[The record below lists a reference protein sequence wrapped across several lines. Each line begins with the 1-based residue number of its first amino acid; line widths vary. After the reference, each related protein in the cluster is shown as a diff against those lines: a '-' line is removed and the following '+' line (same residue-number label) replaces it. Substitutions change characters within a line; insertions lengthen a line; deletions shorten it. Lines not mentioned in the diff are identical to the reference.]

1 MQIKPFFYF
10 LTFLSI
16 FIIGTTQA
24 ASSHVFLKIEH
35 WSTKNGV
42 PVYFVAKNEI
52 PIIDI
57 GVLFHAGSAQDDNS
71 PGIAQFT
78 AQMLDQGTQ
87 NLNANQIATRLEA
100 VGAHYSANTTQ
111 DMTVLNLRSLSTPQ
125 FFNPALSTFSVL
137 LKEATF
143 PELAINQI
151 KKQMFI
157 ALQQEAQSPSA
168 IAAKTFY
175 QKLYGLHPY
184 ASSVLG
190 NKVSIEQ
197 LSQEKLLNFYN
208 RNYVAQNAMIAIVG
222 NATKAKAMAIA
233 EQISGMLAQ
242 GKASRPMN
250 APLPPHL
257 KSHIIKVT
265 YPSKQTTIFLGQ
277 IGIAVND
284 PDYFPLVV
292 GNQILGGGILT
303 SKLFNE
309 VRNKR
314 GLCYGI
320 NSGFKPLQAAGPFLI
335 MLQTRRNQA
344 EKALSLTQQT
354 LKNFL
359 AKGPTS
365 QEMQEAKQALI
376 GSFPVSIASNENIL
390 AATEKIGFYKLPLDY
405 LDTYQQKINSVNLE
419 HIRRA
424 FQKIK
429 PEKMIIIM
437 VGKNNYN
444 G

>member
-1 MQIKPFFYF
+1 MRIKSLFYF
-10 LTFLSI
+10 LTFLLI
-16 FIIGTTQA
+16 FTNGTAQAEASHII
-24 ASSHVFLKIEH
+24 LKIEH

-57 GVLFHAGSAQDDNS
+57 GVLFHAGSAQDNNS

-78 AQMLDQGTQ
+78 AQMLEQGTL
-87 NLNANQIATRLEA
+87 NLNADQIATRFEA
-100 VGAHYSANTTQ
+100 VGAHYSAGINQ
-111 DMTVLNLRSLSTPQ
+111 DMTTLNLRSLSAPQ
-125 FFNPALSTFSVL
+125 FFNPALSTFSAL
-137 LKEATF
+137 LKDATF
-143 PELAINQI
+143 PELAINRV
-151 KKQMFI
+151 KKQMLV
-157 ALQQEAQSPSA
+157 ALQQEAQTPSA

-175 QKLYGLHPY
+175 QTLYGLHPY
-184 ASSVLG
+184 ASPMLG
-190 NKVSIEQ
+190 NKTSIEQ

-208 RNYVAQNAMIAIVG
+208 HNYVAQNAIIAIVG

-233 EQISGMLAQ
+233 EQLSIMLAK
-242 GKASRPMN
+242 GKASIPAN
-250 APLPPHL
+250 APLSPHL
-257 KSHIIKVT
+257 KSRIIKVS

-320 NSGFKPLQAAGPFLI
+320 NSGFKPLEAAGPFLI
-335 MLQTRRNQA
+335 VLQTRRDQA
-344 EKALSLTQQT
+344 AKALSLTQQT

-376 GSFPVSIASNENIL
+376 GSFPVSIASNEGIL

-405 LDTYQQKINSVNLE
+405 LDNYQQKINSVNIDQ
-419 HIRRA
+419 IRQA
-424 FQKIK
+424 FQRIK
-429 PEKMIIIM
+429 PEKMIVVM
-437 VGKNNYN
+437 VGKQ
-444 G
+444 

>member
-1 MQIKPFFYF
+1 MHIKSSFYF
-10 LTFLSI
+10 LAFLSL
-16 FIIGTTQA
+16 FIAGITQA
-24 ASSHVFLKIEH
+24 ETSHAILKIEH

-57 GVLFHAGSAQDDNS
+57 GVLFHAGSAQDYNS

-87 NLNANQIATRLEA
+87 NLNVDQIANRFEA
-100 VGAHYSANTTQ
+100 VGAHYNAGINQ
-111 DMTVLNLRSLSTPQ
+111 DMTVLNLRSLSAPQ
-125 FFNPALSTFSVL
+125 YFNPAFSTFSTL
-137 LKEATF
+137 LKDASF
-143 PELAINQI
+143 PQTAINRI
-151 KKQMFI
+151 KKQI
-157 ALQQEAQSPSA
+157 LISLQQEAQIPSA

-175 QKLYGLHPY
+175 QTLYGLHAY
-184 ASSVLG
+184 ASPILG
-190 NKVSIEQ
+190 NKTSIEQ
-197 LSQEKLLNFYN
+197 ISQEKLLKFY
-208 RNYVAQNAMIAIVG
+208 RLNYVAQNAMIAIVG
-222 NATKAKAMAIA
+222 NVTKAKAINIA
-233 EQISGMLAQ
+233 EQLSTMLEK
-242 GKASRPMN
+242 GEKSLPIN
-250 APLPPHL
+250 TPLSPHL
-257 KSHIIKVT
+257 KNHIIKVP

-277 IGIAVND
+277 IGIAVKD

-335 MLQTRRNQA
+335 VLQTRRDQA
-344 EKALSLTQQT
+344 AKALSLTQQT

-359 AKGPTS
+359 AKGPTT
-365 QEMQEAKQALI
+365 QELQGAKQALI
-376 GSFPVSIASNENIL
+376 GSFPSSISSNEGIL
-390 AATEKIGFYKLPLDY
+390 AATEKIGFYQLPLDY

-419 HIRRA
+419 QIRHAYQR
-424 FQKIK
+424 IK
-429 PEKMIIIM
+429 PEKMLVVM
-437 VGKNNYN
+437 LGKQ
-444 G
+444 

>member
-1 MQIKPFFYF
+1 MRAKPFFYF
-10 LTFLSI
+10 LTFFLI

-24 ASSHVFLKIEH
+24 ETSHAVLEIEH

-57 GVLFHAGSAQDDNS
+57 GVLFHAGSAQDDHS

-87 NLNANQIATRLEA
+87 NLNADQIANRFEA
-100 VGAHYSANTTQ
+100 TGAHYSAGINQ
-111 DMTVLNLRSLSTPQ
+111 DMTVLNLRSLSAPQ
-125 FFNPALSTFSVL
+125 YFNPAFSTFSVL
-137 LKEATF
+137 LRDATF
-143 PELAINQI
+143 PQTAINRI
-151 KKQMFI
+151 KKQMLI
-157 ALQQEAQSPSA
+157 SLQQESQTPSA
-168 IAAKTFY
+168 LAVKTFY
-175 QKLYGLHPY
+175 QTLYGSHPY
-184 ASSVLG
+184 ASPILG
-190 NKVSIEQ
+190 NKTSIEQ
-197 LSQEKLLNFYN
+197 VSQEQILNFYHH
-208 RNYVAQNAMIAIVG
+208 NYVAKNAMIAIVG
-222 NATKAKAMAIA
+222 NVTQAKAMSIA
-233 EQISGMLAQ
+233 EQLSGMLAL
-242 GKASRPMN
+242 GN
-250 APLPPHL
+250 APLPMKAPSMPHI
-257 KSHIIKVT
+257 KNHIIKVS

-277 IGIAVND
+277 IGIAVKD

-320 NSGFKPLQAAGPFLI
+320 NSGFKPLQAAGPFFI
-335 MLQTRRNQA
+335 VLQTRRDQA
-344 EKALSLTQQT
+344 ANALSLTQQT

-365 QEMQEAKQALI
+365 QELQGAKQALI
-376 GSFPVSIASNENIL
+376 GSFPSSIASNEGIL
-390 AATEKIGFYKLPLDY
+390 AATEKIGFYQLPLNY

-419 HIRRA
+419 QIRHA
-424 FQKIK
+424 FQRIK
-429 PEKMIIIM
+429 PEKMIVVM
-437 VGKNNYN
+437 LGKQ
-444 G
+444 

>member
-1 MQIKPFFYF
+1 MA
-10 LTFLSI
+10 FLSL
-16 FIIGTTQA
+16 FIAGITQA
-24 ASSHVFLKIEH
+24 ETSHAILKIEH

-57 GVLFHAGSAQDDNS
+57 GVLFHAGSAQDYNS

-87 NLNANQIATRLEA
+87 NLNVDQIANRFEA
-100 VGAHYSANTTQ
+100 VGAHYNAGINQ
-111 DMTVLNLRSLSTPQ
+111 DMTVLNLRSLSAPQ
-125 FFNPALSTFSVL
+125 YFNPAFSTFSTL
-137 LKEATF
+137 LKDASF
-143 PELAINQI
+143 PQTAINRI
-151 KKQMFI
+151 KKQI
-157 ALQQEAQSPSA
+157 LISLQQEAQIPSA

-175 QKLYGLHPY
+175 QTLYGLHAY
-184 ASSVLG
+184 ASPILG
-190 NKVSIEQ
+190 NKTSIEQ
-197 LSQEKLLNFYN
+197 ISQEKLLKFY
-208 RNYVAQNAMIAIVG
+208 RLNYVAQNAMIAIVG
-222 NATKAKAMAIA
+222 NVTKAKAINIA
-233 EQISGMLAQ
+233 EQLSTMLEK
-242 GKASRPMN
+242 GEKSLPIN
-250 APLPPHL
+250 TPLSPHL
-257 KSHIIKVT
+257 KNHIIKVP

-277 IGIAVND
+277 IGIAVKD

-335 MLQTRRNQA
+335 VLQTRRDQA
-344 EKALSLTQQT
+344 AKALSLTQQT

-359 AKGPTS
+359 AKGPTT
-365 QEMQEAKQALI
+365 QELQGAKQALI
-376 GSFPVSIASNENIL
+376 GSFPSSISSNEGIL
-390 AATEKIGFYKLPLDY
+390 AATEKIGFYQLPLDY

-419 HIRRA
+419 QIRHAYQR
-424 FQKIK
+424 IK
-429 PEKMIIIM
+429 PEKMLVVM
-437 VGKNNYN
+437 LGKQ
-444 G
+444 

>member
-1 MQIKPFFYF
+1 MRAKPFFYF
-10 LTFLSI
+10 LTLFLI

-24 ASSHVFLKIEH
+24 ETSHAVLEIEY

-57 GVLFHAGSAQDDNS
+57 GVLFHAGSAQDDHS

-87 NLNANQIATRLEA
+87 NLNADQIANRFEA
-100 VGAHYSANTTQ
+100 TGAHYSAGINQ
-111 DMTVLNLRSLSTPQ
+111 DMTVLNLRSLSAPQ
-125 FFNPALSTFSVL
+125 YFNPAFSTFSVL
-137 LKEATF
+137 LRDATF
-143 PELAINQI
+143 PQTAINRI
-151 KKQMFI
+151 KKQMLI
-157 ALQQEAQSPSA
+157 SLQQESQTPSA
-168 IAAKTFY
+168 LAVKTFY
-175 QKLYGLHPY
+175 QTLYGSHPY
-184 ASSVLG
+184 ASPILG
-190 NKVSIEQ
+190 NKTSIEQ
-197 LSQEKLLNFYN
+197 VSQEQILNFYHH
-208 RNYVAQNAMIAIVG
+208 NYVAKNAMIAIVG
-222 NATKAKAMAIA
+222 NVTQAKAMSIA
-233 EQISGMLAQ
+233 EQLSGMLAL
-242 GKASRPMN
+242 GN
-250 APLPPHL
+250 APLPMKAPSMPHI
-257 KSHIIKVT
+257 KNHIIKVS

-277 IGIAVND
+277 IGIAVKD

-320 NSGFKPLQAAGPFLI
+320 NSGFKPLQAAGPFFI
-335 MLQTRRNQA
+335 VLQTRRDQA
-344 EKALSLTQQT
+344 AKALSLTQQT

-365 QEMQEAKQALI
+365 QELQGAKQALI
-376 GSFPVSIASNENIL
+376 GSFPSSIASNEGIL
-390 AATEKIGFYKLPLDY
+390 AATEKIGFYQLPLNY

-419 HIRRA
+419 QIRHA
-424 FQKIK
+424 FQRIK
-429 PEKMIIIM
+429 PEKMIVVM
-437 VGKNNYN
+437 LGKQ
-444 G
+444 

>member
-1 MQIKPFFYF
+1 MRVKPFFYF

-24 ASSHVFLKIEH
+24 ETSHVILKIEH
-35 WSTKNGV
+35 WSTKNGI

-57 GVLFHAGSAQDDNS
+57 GVLFHAGSAQDNNS

-87 NLNANQIATRLEA
+87 NLNADQIATRFEA
-100 VGAHYSANTTQ
+100 VGAHYSANTNQ
-111 DMTVLNLRSLSTPQ
+111 DMTVLNLRSLSAPQ
-125 FFNPALSTFSVL
+125 FFNPALSTFSTL
-137 LKEATF
+137 LKDATF
-143 PELAINQI
+143 PDLAINRI
-151 KKQMFI
+151 KKQMLI
-157 ALQQEAQSPSA
+157 ALQQEAQIPSA

-175 QKLYGLHPY
+175 QTLYGLHPY
-184 ASSVLG
+184 ASPILG
-190 NKVSIEQ
+190 NKISIKQ
-197 LSQEKLLNFYN
+197 LSQEKLLNSYHH
-208 RNYVAQNAMIAIVG
+208 NYVAKNAMIAIVG
-222 NATKAKAMAIA
+222 NVRQTKAMTIA
-233 EQISGMLAQ
+233 EQLSTMLAK
-242 GKASRPMN
+242 GETSIPVN
-250 APLPPHL
+250 APLSSHF
-257 KSHIIKVT
+257 KSHIIKVP

-277 IGIAVND
+277 IGIAVKD

-320 NSGFKPLQAAGPFLI
+320 SSGFKPLQAAGPFLI
-335 MLQTRRNQA
+335 VLQTRRDQA
-344 EKALSLTQQT
+344 AKALSLTQQT

-359 AKGPTS
+359 AKGPTP
-365 QEMQEAKQALI
+365 QELQGAKQALI
-376 GSFPVSIASNENIL
+376 GSFPSSIASNEGIL
-390 AATEKIGFYKLPLDY
+390 AATEKIGFYQLPLDY

-419 HIRRA
+419 QIRHA
-424 FQKIK
+424 FQRIK
-429 PEKMIIIM
+429 SEKMIIVM
-437 VGKNNYN
+437 LGK
-444 G
+444 

>member
-1 MQIKPFFYF
+1 MRVKPFFNF
-10 LTFLSI
+10 FIFLSI
-16 FIIGTTQA
+16 FILGSAQA
-24 ASSHVFLKIEH
+24 EISPVILKIEH

-57 GVLFHAGSAQDDNS
+57 GVLFHAGSAKDNNS
-71 PGIAQFT
+71 PGIALFT

-87 NLNANQIATRLEA
+87 NLNADQIANRFEA
-100 VGAHYSANTTQ
+100 VGAHYSANTNQ
-111 DMTVLNLRSLSTPQ
+111 DMTALNLRSLSAPQ
-125 FFNPALSTFSVL
+125 FFNPAFNNFSAL
-137 LKEATF
+137 LKDASF
-143 PELAINQI
+143 PDLAINRI
-151 KKQMFI
+151 KKQMLI
-157 ALQQEAQSPSA
+157 ALQQEAQTPSA

-175 QKLYGLHPY
+175 KNLYGLHPY
-184 ASSVLG
+184 ASPILG
-190 NKVSIEQ
+190 NKMSIEQ
-197 LSQEKLLNFYN
+197 LSPKKLLNFYN
-208 RNYVAQNAMIAIVG
+208 DNYVAQNAMIAIVG
-222 NATKAKAMAIA
+222 NTTKNKAIAIA
-233 EQISGMLAQ
+233 EQLSVMLAK
-242 GKASRPMN
+242 GKTAISTNP
-250 APLPPHL
+250 PISPHL
-257 KSHIIKVT
+257 KNHIIKIP

-284 PDYFPLVV
+284 PDYFPFLV

-320 NSGFKPLQAAGPFLI
+320 NSGFKLLQAAGPFFI
-335 MLQTRRNQA
+335 VLQTRRDQA
-344 EKALSLTQQT
+344 AKALSLTQQT

-365 QEMQEAKQALI
+365 QEIQGAKQALI
-376 GSFPVSIASNENIL
+376 GSFPSSIASNEDIL
-390 AATEKIGFYKLPLDY
+390 TAMEKIGFYQLPLDY
-405 LDTYQQKINSVNLE
+405 LDSYQQKINSVGLE
-419 HIRRA
+419 QIRQA
-424 FQKIK
+424 FQRIK
-429 PEKMIIIM
+429 PEKMIVIM